1 MKYLCCQGKEMPGG
15 ANADAP
21 PLFVDC
27 CLLIVIQ
34 RTTGTIPDQFWKS
47 PFLLK
52 KKFTPSTEYVLIL
65 CVVAIAQL
73 FL

>member
-1 MKYLCCQGKEMPGG
+1 MKYLCRQGKEMPGG

-21 PLFVDC
+21 PLFVDR

-47 PFLLK
+47 PLLLK
-52 KKFTPSTEYVLIL
+52 NLNKLH
-65 CVVAIAQL
+65 QL
-73 FL
+73 SMYLYFVW